1 MLIFPLLL
9 LRITMV
15 KIGLETFLDDPPPSV
30 VGKRIGYLSN
40 QASTVRALVHGRV
53 LLQKKFGRKLT
64 CLFSPQHGFFSEK
77 QDNMIESDHI
87 LDPVTGLPIFSL
99 YGEHRRPTP
108 EMFDRLDVL
117 LIDLCD
123 VGTRVYTFLY
133 TMAYCLELAAELG
146 KEVIVL
152 DRPNPLGGERIEGNL
167 LHPDCSSFVGL
178 YPLPMRHGL
187 TFGELAIFVNNEFE
201 LWAEVTVTKMQ
212 GWRRDMFF
220 RDTGFP
226 WIAPSP
232 NMPTP
237 ETALVYPGQVIWE
250 GTNVSEGR
258 GTALPFEFVGAP
270 FWRHE
275 AIFEQLEKSEL
286 PGCFFRPI
294 IFQPTSGKWAGES
307 CHGFQ
312 IHVTDPLNYL
322 PYRTSLA
329 LLQATMH
336 LYPESFRY
344 KEPPYEYEF
353 ERLPLDLILGDRT
366 VREQLM
372 QGQEILAMEA
382 DWQQELRAFDEARR
396 NYFLY

>member
-1 MLIFPLLL
+1 ML
-9 LRITMV
+9 
-15 KIGLETFLDDPPPSV
+15 KIGLEVFLDDPPPSLG
-30 VGKRIGYLSN
+30 GKRIGYLSN
-40 QASTVRALVHGRV
+40 QASTARTLVHGRI
-53 LLQKKFGRKLT
+53 LLRKKFGRQLT

-77 QDNMIESDHI
+77 QDNMIESDHF

-99 YGEHRRPTP
+99 YGEHRRPTS

-152 DRPNPLGGERIEGNL
+152 DRPNPLGGEKIEGNL

-187 TFGELAIFVNNEFE
+187 TFGELAVLINNEFE
-201 LWAEVTVTKMQ
+201 IWAELTVTKMQ
-212 GWRRDMFF
+212 GWRRNMLF

-226 WIAPSP
+226 WVAPSP

-258 GTALPFEFVGAP
+258 GTTLPFEFVGAP
-270 FWRHE
+270 FWQHE
-275 AIFEQLEKSEL
+275 AMLDRLERTEL
-286 PGCFFRPI
+286 PGGFLRPI
-294 IFQPTSGKWAGES
+294 VFQPTSGKWVGES
-307 CHGFQ
+307 CTGFQ
-312 IHVTDPLNYL
+312 IHVTEAETYL

-336 LYPESFRY
+336 LYPDTFKY

-353 ERLPLDLILGDRT
+353 IRLPLDLILGDRT
-366 VREQLM
+366 VRDQLM

-382 DWQQELRAFDEARR
+382 CWKQELQAFDGVRK

>member
-1 MLIFPLLL
+1 ML
-9 LRITMV
+9 
-15 KIGLETFLDDPPPSV
+15 KIGLEIFLDNIPSSLT
-30 VGKRIGYLSN
+30 GKRIGYLSN
-40 QASTVRALVHGRV
+40 QASTDRALVHGRI
-53 LLQKKFGRKLT
+53 LLQKKLDRQLA

-87 LDPVTGLPIFSL
+87 LDTVTGLPIFSL
-99 YGEHRRPTP
+99 YGEHRRPTV

-117 LIDLCD
+117 LIDLVD

-133 TMAYCLELAAELG
+133 TMAYCLEMAAELG

-152 DRPNPLGGERIEGNL
+152 DRPNPVGGEKIEGNL
-167 LHPDCSSFVGL
+167 LRPDCSSFVGL

-187 TFGELAIFVNNEFE
+187 TFGELALLINREFSIG
-201 LWAEVTVTKMQ
+201 AEVTVAKMQ
-212 GWRRDMFF
+212 GWRRNMLF

-226 WIAPSP
+226 WVTPSP

-258 GTALPFEFVGAP
+258 GTTLPFEFVGAP
-270 FWRHE
+270 FLRHE
-275 AIFEQLEKSEL
+275 EMQHWIKRTDL
-286 PGCFFRPI
+286 PGCILRPI
-294 IFQPTSGKWAGES
+294 VFQPTSGKWAGEP
-307 CHGFQ
+307 CRGFQ
-312 IHVTDPLNYL
+312 IHVTAPEIYL
-322 PYRTSLA
+322 PYRTSMA

-336 LYPESFRY
+336 LYPEHFRY

-353 ERLPLDLILGDRT
+353 ERLPLDLILGDKAI
-366 VREQLM
+366 REQLM
-372 QGQEILAMEA
+372 QGQEISAMEA
-382 DWQQELRAFDEARR
+382 GWQQELRAFDGVRK

>member
-1 MLIFPLLL
+1 ML
-9 LRITMV
+9 
-15 KIGLETFLDDPPPSV
+15 KIGLEAFLDNAQPSLL
-30 VGKRIGYLSN
+30 GKRLGYLSN
-40 QASTVRALVHGRV
+40 QASTVRGLVHGRI
-53 LLQKKFGRKLT
+53 LLQKKFGRQLT

-77 QDNMIESDHI
+77 QDNMVESDHV
-87 LDPVTGLPIFSL
+87 LDTVTGLPIFSL
-99 YGEHRRPTP
+99 YGEHRRPTA
-108 EMFDRLDVL
+108 EMFSRLDVL

-123 VGTRVYTFLY
+123 VGTRVYTFMY

-152 DRPNPLGGERIEGNL
+152 DRPNPLGGEKIEGNL

-187 TFGELAIFVNNEFE
+187 TFGELAILINNEFE
-201 LWAEVTVTKMQ
+201 IWAEVTVVKMQ
-212 GWRRDMFF
+212 GWRRNMLF

-226 WIAPSP
+226 WVAPSP

-258 GTALPFEFVGAP
+258 GTTLPFEFVGAP
-270 FWRHE
+270 YWRHE
-275 AIFEQLEKSEL
+275 AMLARLEGTEL
-286 PGCFFRPI
+286 PGCFLRPI
-294 IFQPTSGKWAGES
+294 VFQPTSGKWAEES

-312 IHVTDPLNYL
+312 IHVTDPGSYR

-336 LYPESFRY
+336 LYPEHFRY

-353 ERLPLDLILGDRT
+353 ERLPLDLILGDRA

-372 QGQEILAMEA
+372 QGQGIPAME
-382 DWQQELRAFDEARR
+382 DGWQQELRAFDDARR

>member
-1 MLIFPLLL
+1 MF
-9 LRITMV
+9 
-15 KIGLETFLDDPPPSV
+15 KIGLEAFLDDPPPSV
-30 VGKRIGYLSN
+30 AEKRMGYLSN
-40 QASTVRALVHGRV
+40 QASTIRTLVHGRV
-53 LLQKKFGRKLT
+53 LLQKKFGRQLT

-77 QDNMIESDHI
+77 QDNMIESDHF

-99 YGEHRRPTP
+99 YGEHRRPTS

-152 DRPNPLGGERIEGNL
+152 DRPNPLGGEKIEGNL

-187 TFGELAIFVNNEFE
+187 TFGELAVLINNEFE
-201 LWAEVTVTKMQ
+201 IWAELTVTKMQ
-212 GWRRDMFF
+212 GWRRNMLF

-226 WIAPSP
+226 WVAPSP

-237 ETALVYPGQVIWE
+237 ETAMVYPGQVIWE

-258 GTALPFEFVGAP
+258 GTTLPFEFVGAP
-270 FWRHE
+270 YWQHD
-275 AIFEQLEKSEL
+275 ALLSQLELTVL
-286 PGCFFRPI
+286 PGCFLRPI
-294 IFQPTSGKWAGES
+294 VFQPTSGKWMGES
-307 CHGFQ
+307 CQGFQ
-312 IHVTDPLNYL
+312 IHVTEPEAYL

-336 LYPESFRY
+336 LYPQYFRY

-353 ERLPLDLILGDRT
+353 KRLPLDLILGDRE

-372 QGQEILAMEA
+372 QGKEILVMEA
-382 DWQQELRAFDEARR
+382 GWQQELQAFDDARKT
-396 NYFLY
+396 YFLY